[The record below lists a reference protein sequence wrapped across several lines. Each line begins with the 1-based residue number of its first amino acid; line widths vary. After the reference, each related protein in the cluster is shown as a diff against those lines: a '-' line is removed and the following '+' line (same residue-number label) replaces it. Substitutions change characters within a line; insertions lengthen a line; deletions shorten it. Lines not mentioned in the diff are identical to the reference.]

1 MGYPSV
7 GILLVVVETFDNL
20 REGNISLNISDFD
33 GNAFA
38 LFALRDND
46 DEPTLNA
53 SDAVTLVAE
62 IFDFNSPL
70 LPLFNGWCLWGMRG
84 LGGSVCIVGIVGCR
98 CGQHSHTIRFA
109 GLELTSLNFLLWDFD
124 NSRAIA
130 FLDRRREQTAKL
142 VRNIHQS

>member
-1 MGYPSV
+1 MGYPSAE
-7 GILLVVVETFDNL
+7 ILLVVVETFDNF

-38 LFALRDND
+38 LFALRDNN
-46 DEPTLNA
+46 DEPTLNS
-53 SDAVTLVAE
+53 SDAVTLVAK

-84 LGGSVCIVGIVGCR
+84 LGGSVGVGGLVGCP
-98 CGQHSHTIRFA
+98 CGQHSHTICLA
-109 GLELTSLNFLLWDFD
+109 DLEITSLNLLLWDFD

-130 FLDRRREQTAKL
+130 FLDRRREQTA
-142 VRNIHQS
+142 